1 MTQTLPTSSPVRERR
16 HIRTS
21 EKWIVAI
28 GVLHLLKAM
37 LFFLLGIGALK
48 LLHKDLMDVATHF
61 IVDLRFDPEGKFVNL
76 VLDKLSLIDTHRLK
90 QISIVIFAYASLDAI
105 EGVGLVMRKRWAEYI
120 TLALTASFLPWELY
134 EIIRHVTW
142 LKIGL
147 TLINLAVVVY
157 LAIYV
162 RMKVREQDQE
172 ETSG

>member
-1 MTQTLPTSSPVRERR
+1 MTQTSPTSSPVKQHR

-28 GVLHLLKAM
+28 GVLHLLKAV
-37 LFFLLGIGALK
+37 LFVLLGFGALK
-48 LLHKDLMDVATHF
+48 LLHKDLMDVATRF

-76 VLDKLSLIDTHRLK
+76 ILDKLSLIDTHRLK
-90 QISIVIFAYASLDAI
+90 QISIAIFAYALLDAV

-120 TLALTASFLPWELY
+120 TLGLTASFLPWEVY
-134 EIIRHVTW
+134 EILRHVTW

-147 TLINLAVVVY
+147 TLINLAVVIY

-162 RMKVREQDQE
+162 RMKVREMKLE
-172 ETSG
+172 ESGA